1 MKLRNQ
7 KLKNSTLKS
16 TRFRGIAW
24 NKPGSKPGLAIARFL
39 SWGHLGLACRA
50 ECPGPQNGIAVAQR
64 QAKCGFP
71 GQNRPG
77 GPLTPMP
84 ITPFRSRFRER
95 AQRAI
100 LTLVLALPSLVW
112 AAPIVDAG
120 LLDTRPKPISTPDP
134 VYPEGYKASGAR
146 GMVVLEILIDPQGR
160 VVERSVMSSTDPR
173 LASAALKATESWTYE
188 PGIKDHSPVYTR
200 MRVPFEFGP
209 GDDADRSKGSFTAP
223 VVTYQERPVY
233 PFSLRLSQVRGQ
245 VMVGF
250 VVDPQGNVIQ
260 PTVIQSTHPD
270 FEAPTI
276 EAILNWRFK
285 PGIHN
290 GHPVFTHME
299 VPVIFQLNY
308 AEGRHGGA
316 DAWSVPDKASS
327 KLPEMY
333 RYDEPPRP
341 LLIGAPVY
349 PYELLVGNV
358 KGKAT
363 VAFAV
368 DPTGRT
374 RSIMVS
380 SASRPEFGAAAAAM
394 VAAWRFDPAMK
405 EGKPSWSLL
414 KKDQNFSRDDEDF
427 PVSDSALRLLRELRR
442 NPCPILAGG
451 AALDVPLKG
460 RFQPGPVVP
469 PSVSKAN
476 VPATASIVFIV
487 DHAGHAQLP
496 RIASSTNEEFG
507 WAAAT
512 AISRWQF
519 NAPTIKGKSV
529 DVFAEIPV
537 AYQPRPADTH
547 PAEPPLPVSP

>member
-1 MKLRNQ
+1 M
-7 KLKNSTLKS
+7 
-16 TRFRGIAW
+16 I
-24 NKPGSKPGLAIARFL
+24 
-39 SWGHLGLACRA
+39 
-50 ECPGPQNGIAVAQR
+50 
-64 QAKCGFP
+64 
-71 GQNRPG
+71 
-77 GPLTPMP
+77 
-84 ITPFRSRFRER
+84 
-95 AQRAI
+95 
-100 LTLVLALPSLVW
+100 
-112 AAPIVDAG
+112 
-120 LLDTRPKPISTPDP
+120 DT
-134 VYPEGYKASGAR
+134 
-146 GMVVLEILIDPQGR
+146 QGR

-173 LASAALKATESWTYE
+173 LASAALKATESWTYQ
-188 PGIKDHSPVYTR
+188 PGIKNGSPVYTR

-209 GDDADRSKGSFTAP
+209 EDDAARSKGSFTAP

-233 PFSLRLSQVRGQ
+233 PFSLRLSQVQGQ
-245 VMVGF
+245 VVIGF

-276 EAILNWRFK
+276 EAILNSKFK

-308 AEGRHGGA
+308 SDGRHGGA

-333 RYDEPPRP
+333 RYDEPPKAI
-341 LLIGAPVY
+341 LIGAPVY

-380 SASRPEFGAAAAAM
+380 NASRPEFGAAAAAM
-394 VAAWRFDPAMK
+394 VAAWRFDPAMMG
-405 EGKPSWSLL
+405 GKPSWSLL
-414 KKDQNFSRDDEDF
+414 KKDQNFSRDDDDF
-427 PVSDSALRLLRELRR
+427 PLNDSALRLLKALKKS
-442 NPCPILAGG
+442 PCPILTGTTT
-451 AALDVPLKG
+451 LDIPLKG
-460 RFQPGPVVP
+460 RFQPGPIIP

-476 VPATASIVFIV
+476 VPATASIIFIV

-519 NAPTIKGKSV
+519 NAPTSKGKPV
-529 DVFAEIPV
+529 DVFVEIPV
-537 AYQPRPADTH
+537 AFQPRHADGRPAD
-547 PAEPPLPVSP
+547 PATPAAP